1 MQSERPEWKPPD
13 RFDWYRYFAR
23 SFLLPLIG
31 MAFVFVLALKGWK
44 GPDLLYPSG
53 FFAAFAGLFS
63 VDHIAKE
70 YIRIRWGK
78 QGGAQ

>member
-1 MQSERPEWKPPD
+1 
-13 RFDWYRYFAR
+13 
-23 SFLLPLIG
+23 